1 MDKKNLK
8 KSIIK
13 RVLYALLIF
22 SAFLIQCTV
31 LPLTDIHF
39 PIFILL
45 PTLVCVAIFEKEFS
59 GFFYGL
65 FAGLLFD
72 LASPLTD
79 GLFALLLSAYA
90 CAVGLFGKYL
100 LRNTPA
106 NVTIL
111 TFIGSVF
118 YCVLSIILIPGTVT
132 YSNLITL
139 LETIWLPAVISA
151 VILSIPMYFTVRA
164 IALKLRDE
172 TIL

>member
-8 KSIIK
+8 KNITK
-13 RVLYALLIF
+13 RLLYALLIF

-31 LPLTDIHF
+31 LPLTDIPF
-39 PIFILL
+39 PILILL
-45 PTLVCVAIFEKEFS
+45 PTLVCVAMFEKEFS
-59 GFFYGL
+59 GFLYGL

-72 LASPLTD
+72 LVSPLTD

-90 CAVGLFGKYL
+90 CAVGLFAKYL

-118 YCVLSIILIPGTVT
+118 YCILSIILIPGTVT
-132 YSNLITL
+132 YANLIIL
-139 LETIWLPAVISA
+139 IKTIWLPAVISA
-151 VILSIPMYFTVRA
+151 VVLSIPIYFTVRA
-164 IALKLRDE
+164 IALNLREE
-172 TIL
+172 TV